1 MSLQD
6 MKRQIQSVDNTAKM
20 TGAMQ
25 TISAVKL
32 SRARE
37 RLDRIRPY
45 TDNMQQMMRDIASRA
60 GGGNPL
66 LSGREEVRNVAVC
79 TVTSDRGLAGPF
91 NAQVLRQTMQ
101 FRQEQDTDI
110 VQVVTGRKG
119 VEFFRFGKMSIEEA
133 FIGFSDGPTF
143 EKAQEIGRHLT
154 QLFEDEEA
162 DEVYLVYNQFQS
174 ALVQRPTVTRLLPA
188 APDDAGEEDEE
199 DEDGK
204 EDEDGNNIPFEF
216 VPEAEELLD
225 RLVPKYVE
233 TLVFRA
239 LFESAAGEHGSR
251 MSAMKSATDAAHE
264 MSEDLKQQM
273 NKARQAAITQEI
285 IEIAAAAEALGS

>member
-45 TDNMQQMMRDIASRA
+45 TDNMQQMMQDIASRA
-60 GGGNPL
+60 GGDNPL
-66 LSGREEVRNVAVC
+66 LAGREEVNNVAVC
-79 TVTSDRGLAGPF
+79 TITSDRGLAGPF
-91 NAQVLRQTMQ
+91 NAQVLRRTME
-101 FRQEQDTDI
+101 FRQEQDADI
-110 VQVVTGRKG
+110 VQVVTGRKA
-119 VEFFRFGKMSIEEA
+119 VEFFRFGRINLEET
-133 FIGFSDGPTF
+133 FTGFSDEPSF

-154 QLFEDEEA
+154 RLFEDEEA

-174 ALVQRPTVTRLLPA
+174 ALVQRATVTRLLPA
-188 APDDAGEEDEE
+188 APEDTDEE
-199 DEDGK
+199 DDEEDG
-204 EDEDGNNIPFEF
+204 EGEERGNPFEF
-216 VPEAEELLD
+216 IPDAEVLLE

-251 MSAMKSATDAAHE
+251 MSAMKSATDAANE

>member
-45 TDNMQQMMRDIASRA
+45 TDNMQQMMQDIASRA
-60 GGGNPL
+60 GGKNPL
-66 LSGREEVRNVAVC
+66 LAGREEVRNVAVC
-79 TVTSDRGLAGPF
+79 TITSDRGLAGPF
-91 NAQVLRQTMQ
+91 NAQVLRRTME
-101 FRQEQDTDI
+101 FRQEQDVDI
-110 VQVVTGRKG
+110 VQVVTGRKA
-119 VEFFRFGKMSIEEA
+119 VEFFRFGRISVEEA
-133 FIGFSDGPTF
+133 FTGFSDEPSF

-154 QLFEDEEA
+154 QLFEDEEV
-162 DEVYLVYNQFQS
+162 DEVHLVYNQFKS
-174 ALVQRPTVTRLLPA
+174 ALVQRATVTHLLPA
-188 APDDAGEEDEE
+188 APENTDEEEDEE
-199 DEDGK
+199 DGEG
-204 EDEDGNNIPFEF
+204 EVRSAPFEF
-216 VPEAEELLD
+216 IPDAEVILE

-233 TLVFRA
+233 TLIFRA

-251 MSAMKSATDAAHE
+251 MSAMKSATDAANE
-264 MSEDLKQQM
+264 MS
-273 NKARQAAITQEI
+273 
-285 IEIAAAAEALGS
+285 GG

>member
-37 RLDRIRPY
+37 RLNRIRPY
-45 TDNMQQMMRDIASRA
+45 TDNMQQMMQDIASRA
-60 GGGNPL
+60 GGNNPL
-66 LSGREEVRNVAVC
+66 LAGREEVRNVAVC

-91 NAQVLRQTMQ
+91 NAQVLRRTMQ
-101 FRQEQDTDI
+101 FRQEQDADI
-110 VQVVTGRKG
+110 VQVVTGRKA
-119 VEFFRFGKMSIEEA
+119 VEFFRFGRMNVEEA
-133 FIGFSDGPTF
+133 FTGFSDEPSF

-154 QLFEDEEA
+154 RLFEDEEA

-174 ALVQRPTVTRLLPA
+174 ALVQRATVTRLLPA
-188 APDDAGEEDEE
+188 APEDTDEE
-199 DEDGK
+199 DDEEDG
-204 EDEDGNNIPFEF
+204 EGEERGNSFEF
-216 VPEAEELLD
+216 IPDAEVLLE

-251 MSAMKSATDAAHE
+251 MSAMKSATDAANE

-285 IEIAAAAEALGS
+285 IEIAAAAEALGG

>member
-45 TDNMQQMMRDIASRA
+45 TDNMQQMMQDIASRA
-60 GGGNPL
+60 GGKNPL
-66 LSGREEVRNVAVC
+66 LAGREEVRNVAVC
-79 TVTSDRGLAGPF
+79 TITSDRGLAGPF
-91 NAQVLRQTMQ
+91 NAQVLRRTMQ
-101 FRQEQDTDI
+101 FRQEQDADI
-110 VQVVTGRKG
+110 VQVVTGRKA
-119 VEFFRFGKMSIEEA
+119 VEFFRFGRISVEEA
-133 FIGFSDGPTF
+133 FTGFSDGPSF

-162 DEVYLVYNQFQS
+162 DEVHLVYNQFKS
-174 ALVQRPTVTRLLPA
+174 ALVQQPTVTRLLPA
-188 APDDAGEEDEE
+188 APEDTDEEEDEE
-199 DEDGK
+199 DGE
-204 EDEDGNNIPFEF
+204 EEERSAPFEF
-216 VPEAEELLD
+216 IPDAEVLLE

-233 TLVFRA
+233 TLIFRA

-285 IEIAAAAEALGS
+285 IEIAAAAEALGG

>member
-45 TDNMQQMMRDIASRA
+45 TDNMQQMMQDIASKA
-60 GGGNPL
+60 GGDNPL
-66 LSGREEVRNVAVC
+66 LAGREEVRNVAVC

-101 FRQEQDTDI
+101 FRQEQDADI
-110 VQVVTGRKG
+110 VQVVTGRKA
-119 VEFFRFGKMSIEEA
+119 VEFFRFGRISVEEA
-133 FIGFSDGPTF
+133 FTGFSDEPSF
-143 EKAQEIGRHLT
+143 EKAQEIGRYLT
-154 QLFEDEEA
+154 RLFEDEEA
-162 DEVYLVYNQFQS
+162 DEVHLVYNQFKS
-174 ALVQRPTVTRLLPA
+174 ALVQQPTVTRLLPA
-188 APDDAGEEDEE
+188 APEDMGEEDEE
-199 DEDGK
+199 DGENG
-204 EDEDGNNIPFEF
+204 EGGERSNPFEF
-216 VPEAEELLD
+216 IPDAETILE

-251 MSAMKSATDAAHE
+251 MSAMKSATDAANE

-273 NKARQAAITQEI
+273 NKARQAAITAEI
-285 IEIAAAAEALGS
+285 IEIAAAAEALGG

>member
-45 TDNMQQMMRDIASRA
+45 TDNMQQMMQDIASKA
-60 GGGNPL
+60 GGNNPL
-66 LSGREEVRNVAVC
+66 LAGREEVRNVAVC

-91 NAQVLRQTMQ
+91 NAQVLRQTMH
-101 FRQEQDTDI
+101 FRQEQDADI
-110 VQVVTGRKG
+110 VQVVTGRKA
-119 VEFFRFGKMSIEEA
+119 VEFFRFGRISVEEA
-133 FIGFSDGPTF
+133 FTGFSDQPSF
-143 EKAQEIGRHLT
+143 EKAQEIGRYLT
-154 QLFEDEEA
+154 RLFEDEEA
-162 DEVYLVYNQFQS
+162 DEVHLVYNQFKS
-174 ALVQRPTVTRLLPA
+174 ALVQQPTVTRLLPA
-188 APDDAGEEDEE
+188 APEGADEE
-199 DEDGK
+199 DDEEDWEG
-204 EDEDGNNIPFEF
+204 EERGNPFEF
-216 VPEAEELLD
+216 IPDAETILE

-233 TLVFRA
+233 TLIFRA

-251 MSAMKSATDAAHE
+251 MSAMKSATDAANE

-273 NKARQAAITQEI
+273 NKARQAAITAEI
-285 IEIAAAAEALGS
+285 IEIAAAAEALGG

>member
-1 MSLQD
+1 

-45 TDNMQQMMRDIASRA
+45 TDNMQQMMQDIASRA
-60 GGGNPL
+60 GGKNPL
-66 LSGREEVRNVAVC
+66 LAGREEVRNVAVC
-79 TVTSDRGLAGPF
+79 TITSDRGLAGPF
-91 NAQVLRQTMQ
+91 NAQVLRRTMQ
-101 FRQEQDTDI
+101 FRQEQDADI
-110 VQVVTGRKG
+110 VQVVTGRKA
-119 VEFFRFGKMSIEEA
+119 VEFFRFGRVSLEEV
-133 FIGFSDGPTF
+133 FTGFSDEPSF
-143 EKAQEIGRHLT
+143 EKAQEIGRYLT

-162 DEVYLVYNQFQS
+162 DEVHLVYNQFKS
-174 ALVQRPTVTRLLPA
+174 ALVQRAIVTRLLPA
-188 APDDAGEEDEE
+188 APEDTEEEDDDEE
-199 DEDGK
+199 DGEG
-204 EDEDGNNIPFEF
+204 EERSAPFEF
-216 VPEAEELLD
+216 IPDAEVILE

-233 TLVFRA
+233 TLIFRA

-285 IEIAAAAEALGS
+285 IEIAAAAEALGG

>member
-45 TDNMQQMMRDIASRA
+45 TDNMQQMMQDIASKA
-60 GGGNPL
+60 GGENPL
-66 LSGREEVRNVAVC
+66 LAGREEVNNVAVC
-79 TVTSDRGLAGPF
+79 TITSDRGLAGPF
-91 NAQVLRQTMQ
+91 NAQVLRRTME
-101 FRQEQDTDI
+101 FRQEQDADI
-110 VQVVTGRKG
+110 VQVVTGRKA
-119 VEFFRFGKMSIEEA
+119 VEFFRFGKINLEET
-133 FIGFSDGPTF
+133 FTGFSDEPSF
-143 EKAQEIGRHLT
+143 EKAQEIGRYLT
-154 QLFEDEEA
+154 RLFEDEEA
-162 DEVYLVYNQFQS
+162 DEVYLVYNQFRS
-174 ALVQRPTVTRLLPA
+174 ALVQRATVTRLLPA
-188 APDDAGEEDEE
+188 APEDTDEE
-199 DEDGK
+199 DDEEDG
-204 EDEDGNNIPFEF
+204 EGEERGNPFEF
-216 VPEAEELLD
+216 IPDAEVLLE

-251 MSAMKSATDAAHE
+251 MSAMKSATDAANE

>member
-45 TDNMQQMMRDIASRA
+45 TDNMQQMMQDIASRA
-60 GGGNPL
+60 GGDNPL
-66 LSGREEVRNVAVC
+66 LAGREEVRNVAVC
-79 TVTSDRGLAGPF
+79 TITSDRGLAGPF
-91 NAQVLRQTMQ
+91 NAQVLRRTMQ
-101 FRQEQDTDI
+101 FRQEQDVDI
-110 VQVVTGRKG
+110 VQVVTGRKA
-119 VEFFRFGKMSIEEA
+119 VEFFRFGRISLEEA
-133 FIGFSDGPTF
+133 FTGFSDEPSF

-162 DEVYLVYNQFQS
+162 DEVHLVYNQFQS
-174 ALVQRPTVTRLLPA
+174 ALVQRATVTRLLPA
-188 APDDAGEEDEE
+188 APEDTDEEEDEE
-199 DEDGK
+199 DGEEEGR
-204 EDEDGNNIPFEF
+204 GAPFEF
-216 VPEAEELLD
+216 IPDAEVILE

-233 TLVFRA
+233 TLIFRA

-285 IEIAAAAEALGS
+285 IEIAAAAEALG

>member
-45 TDNMQQMMRDIASRA
+45 TDNMQQMMQDIASRA
-60 GGGNPL
+60 GGDNPL
-66 LSGREEVRNVAVC
+66 LAGREEVRNVAVC

-101 FRQEQDTDI
+101 FRQEQDADI
-110 VQVVTGRKG
+110 VQVVTGRKA
-119 VEFFRFGKMSIEEA
+119 VEFFRFGRISVEEA
-133 FIGFSDGPTF
+133 FTGFSDQPSF
-143 EKAQEIGRHLT
+143 EKAQEIGRYLT
-154 QLFEDEEA
+154 RLFEDEEA
-162 DEVYLVYNQFQS
+162 DEVHLVYNQFKS
-174 ALVQRPTVTRLLPA
+174 ALVQQPTVTRLLPA
-188 APDDAGEEDEE
+188 APEDMGEEDEE
-199 DEDGK
+199 DGENG
-204 EDEDGNNIPFEF
+204 EGGERSNPFEF
-216 VPEAEELLD
+216 VPDAETILE

-233 TLVFRA
+233 TLIFRA

-251 MSAMKSATDAAHE
+251 MSAMKSATDAANE

-273 NKARQAAITQEI
+273 NKARQAAITAEI
-285 IEIAAAAEALGS
+285 IEIAAAAEALGG

>member
-45 TDNMQQMMRDIASRA
+45 TDNMQQMMQDIASKA
-60 GGGNPL
+60 GGNNPL
-66 LSGREEVRNVAVC
+66 LAGREEVRNVAVC

-101 FRQEQDTDI
+101 FRQEQDADI
-110 VQVVTGRKG
+110 VQVVTGRKA
-119 VEFFRFGKMSIEEA
+119 VEFFRFGRISVEEA
-133 FIGFSDGPTF
+133 FTGFSDEPSF
-143 EKAQEIGRHLT
+143 EKAQEIGRYLT
-154 QLFEDEEA
+154 RLFEDEEA
-162 DEVYLVYNQFQS
+162 DEVHLVYNQFKS
-174 ALVQRPTVTRLLPA
+174 ALVQQPTVTRLLPA
-188 APDDAGEEDEE
+188 ASEGTDEE
-199 DEDGK
+199 DDEEDG
-204 EDEDGNNIPFEF
+204 EGEERGNPFEF
-216 VPEAEELLD
+216 IPDAETILE

-251 MSAMKSATDAAHE
+251 MSAMKSATDAANE

-273 NKARQAAITQEI
+273 NKARQAAITAEI
-285 IEIAAAAEALGS
+285 IEIAAAAEALGG

>member
-45 TDNMQQMMRDIASRA
+45 TDNMQQMMQDIASRA
-60 GGGNPL
+60 GGDNPL
-66 LSGREEVRNVAVC
+66 LAGREEVRNVAVC

-101 FRQEQDTDI
+101 FRQEQDADI
-110 VQVVTGRKG
+110 VQVVTGRKA
-119 VEFFRFGKMSIEEA
+119 VEFFRFGRISVEEA
-133 FIGFSDGPTF
+133 FTGFSDQPSF
-143 EKAQEIGRHLT
+143 EKAQEIGRYLT
-154 QLFEDEEA
+154 RLFEDEEA
-162 DEVYLVYNQFQS
+162 DEVHLVYNQFKS
-174 ALVQRPTVTRLLPA
+174 ALVQQPTVTRLLPA
-188 APDDAGEEDEE
+188 APEDMGEEDA
-199 DEDGK
+199 EDG
-204 EDEDGNNIPFEF
+204 ENGEGGERSNPFEF
-216 VPEAEELLD
+216 IPDAETILE

-233 TLVFRA
+233 TLIFRA

-251 MSAMKSATDAAHE
+251 MSAMKSATDAANE

-273 NKARQAAITQEI
+273 NKARQAAITAEI
-285 IEIAAAAEALGS
+285 IEIAAAAEALGG

>member
-1 MSLQD
+1 

-45 TDNMQQMMRDIASRA
+45 TDNMQQMMQDIASRA
-60 GGGNPL
+60 GGKNPL
-66 LSGREEVRNVAVC
+66 LAGREEVRNVAVC
-79 TVTSDRGLAGPF
+79 TITSDRGLAGPF
-91 NAQVLRQTMQ
+91 NAQVLRRTMQ
-101 FRQEQDTDI
+101 FRQEQDADI
-110 VQVVTGRKG
+110 VQVVTGRKA
-119 VEFFRFGKMSIEEA
+119 VEFFRFGRVSLEEV
-133 FIGFSDGPTF
+133 FTGFSDEPSF
-143 EKAQEIGRHLT
+143 EKAQEIGRYLT

-162 DEVYLVYNQFQS
+162 DEVHLVYNQFKS
-174 ALVQRPTVTRLLPA
+174 ALVQRATVTRLLPA
-188 APDDAGEEDEE
+188 APEDTDEEEEEDGEGEER
-199 DEDGK
+199 
-204 EDEDGNNIPFEF
+204 GNPFEF
-216 VPEAEELLD
+216 IPDAEVLLE

-233 TLVFRA
+233 TLLFRA

-264 MSEDLKQQM
+264 MSDDLKQQM

-285 IEIAAAAEALGS
+285 IEIAAAAEALGT

>member
-45 TDNMQQMMRDIASRA
+45 TDNMEEMMRDIAR
-60 GGGNPL
+60 GGGSNTPL
-66 LSGREEVRNVAVC
+66 LVGRDEVNNVAIC
-79 TVTSDRGLAGPF
+79 AVTSDRGLAGPF
-91 NAQVLRQTMQ
+91 NAQVLRRTMQ
-101 FRQEQDTDI
+101 LRQEQDADI
-110 VQVVTGRKG
+110 VQVVTGRKA
-119 VEFFRFGKMSIEEA
+119 VEFFRFGRMDIEEA
-133 FIGFSDGPTF
+133 FTGFSDSPSF
-143 EKAQEIGRHLT
+143 EKAQEIGHHLT
-154 QLFEDEEA
+154 RLFEDEEA
-162 DEVYLVYNQFQS
+162 DEVYLVYNRFQS
-174 ALVQRPTVTRLLPA
+174 ALVQHPTVTRLLPVGS
-188 APDDAGEEDEE
+188 DTGEDEE
-199 DEDGK
+199 EEGGG
-204 EDEDGNNIPFEF
+204 GNPFEF
-216 VPEAEELLD
+216 IPEAEELLE

-239 LFESAAGEHGSR
+239 LYESAAGEHGSR
-251 MSAMKSATDAAHE
+251 MSAMKSATDAAEE

-285 IEIAAAAEALGS
+285 IEIAAAAEALGG

>member
-45 TDNMQQMMRDIASRA
+45 TDNMQQMMQDIASRA
-60 GGGNPL
+60 GGKNPL
-66 LSGREEVRNVAVC
+66 LAGREEVRNIAVC
-79 TVTSDRGLAGPF
+79 TITSDRGLAGPF
-91 NAQVLRQTMQ
+91 NAQVLRRTMQ
-101 FRQEQDTDI
+101 FRQEQDVDI
-110 VQVVTGRKG
+110 VQVVTGRKA
-119 VEFFRFGKMSIEEA
+119 VEFFRFGRISVEEA
-133 FIGFSDGPTF
+133 FTGFSDEPSF

-162 DEVYLVYNQFQS
+162 DEVHLVYNQFKS
-174 ALVQRPTVTRLLPA
+174 ALVQRATVTRLLPA
-188 APDDAGEEDEE
+188 APEDTDEEEENEEDGEEE
-199 DEDGK
+199 GRST
-204 EDEDGNNIPFEF
+204 PFEF
-216 VPEAEELLD
+216 IPDAETILE

-285 IEIAAAAEALGS
+285 IEIAAAAEALGG

>member
-45 TDNMQQMMRDIASRA
+45 TDNMQQMMQDIASKA
-60 GGGNPL
+60 GGNNPL
-66 LSGREEVRNVAVC
+66 LAGREEVRNVAVC

-101 FRQEQDTDI
+101 FRQEQDADI
-110 VQVVTGRKG
+110 VQVVTGRKA
-119 VEFFRFGKMSIEEA
+119 VEFFRFGRISVEEA
-133 FIGFSDGPTF
+133 FTGFSDQPSF
-143 EKAQEIGRHLT
+143 EKAQEIGRYLT
-154 QLFEDEEA
+154 RLFEDEEA
-162 DEVYLVYNQFQS
+162 DEVHLVYNQFKS
-174 ALVQRPTVTRLLPA
+174 ALVQQPTVTRLLPA
-188 APDDAGEEDEE
+188 APEGTDEE
-199 DEDGK
+199 DDEEDG
-204 EDEDGNNIPFEF
+204 EGEERGNPFEF
-216 VPEAEELLD
+216 IPDAETILE

-251 MSAMKSATDAAHE
+251 MSAMKSATDAANE

-273 NKARQAAITQEI
+273 NKARQAAITAEI
-285 IEIAAAAEALGS
+285 IEIAAAAEALGG

>member
-1 MSLQD
+1 MSLKD

-45 TDNMQQMMRDIASRA
+45 TDNMHQMMQDIASRA
-60 GGGNPL
+60 GGKNPL
-66 LSGREEVRNVAVC
+66 LAGREEVNNVAIC
-79 TVTSDRGLAGPF
+79 TITSDRGLAGPF
-91 NAQVLRQTMQ
+91 NAQVLRRTME
-101 FRQEQDTDI
+101 FRQEQDADI
-110 VQVVTGRKG
+110 VQVVTGRKA
-119 VEFFRFGKMSIEEA
+119 VEFFRFGRMSLEEA
-133 FIGFSDGPTF
+133 FTGFSDEPSF

-154 QLFEDEEA
+154 RLFEDEEA

-188 APDDAGEEDEE
+188 APDDMDGEDEE
-199 DEDGK
+199 EG
-204 EDEDGNNIPFEF
+204 EEEGGAPFEF
-216 VPEAEELLD
+216 VPEAEELLE

-233 TLVFRA
+233 TLLFRA

-251 MSAMKSATDAAHE
+251 MSAMKSATDAANE

-285 IEIAAAAEALGS
+285 IEIAAAAEALGG

>member
-45 TDNMQQMMRDIASRA
+45 TDNMQQMMQDIASRA
-60 GGGNPL
+60 GGDNPL
-66 LSGREEVRNVAVC
+66 LAGREEVNNVAVC
-79 TVTSDRGLAGPF
+79 TITSDRGLAGPF
-91 NAQVLRQTMQ
+91 NAQVLRRTME
-101 FRQEQDTDI
+101 FRQEQEADI
-110 VQVVTGRKG
+110 VQVVTGRKAM
-119 VEFFRFGKMSIEEA
+119 EFFRFGRINLEET
-133 FIGFSDGPTF
+133 FTGFSDEPSF

-154 QLFEDEEA
+154 RLFEDEEA

-174 ALVQRPTVTRLLPA
+174 ALVQRATVTRLLPA
-188 APDDAGEEDEE
+188 APEDTDEE
-199 DEDGK
+199 DDEEDG
-204 EDEDGNNIPFEF
+204 EGEERGNPFEF
-216 VPEAEELLD
+216 IPDAEVLLE

-251 MSAMKSATDAAHE
+251 MSAMKSATDAANE

>member
-60 GGGNPL
+60 GGNNPL
-66 LSGREEVRNVAVC
+66 LAGREEVRNVAVC
-79 TVTSDRGLAGPF
+79 TITSDRGLAGPF
-91 NAQVLRQTMQ
+91 NAQVLRRTME
-101 FRQEQDTDI
+101 FRQEQDADI
-110 VQVVTGRKG
+110 VQVVTGRKA
-119 VEFFRFGKMSIEEA
+119 VEFFRFGRMSVEEA
-133 FIGFSDGPTF
+133 FTGFSDQPSF

-154 QLFEDEEA
+154 RLFEDEEA
-162 DEVYLVYNQFQS
+162 DEVHLVYNQFQS
-174 ALVQRPTVTRLLPA
+174 ALVQRATVTRLLPA
-188 APDDAGEEDEE
+188 APEEDEE
-199 DEDGK
+199 DGE
-204 EDEDGNNIPFEF
+204 EEERGNPFEF
-216 VPEAEELLD
+216 IPDAEVILE

-233 TLVFRA
+233 TLIFRA

-251 MSAMKSATDAAHE
+251 MSAMKSATDAANE

-285 IEIAAAAEALGS
+285 IEIAAAAEALG